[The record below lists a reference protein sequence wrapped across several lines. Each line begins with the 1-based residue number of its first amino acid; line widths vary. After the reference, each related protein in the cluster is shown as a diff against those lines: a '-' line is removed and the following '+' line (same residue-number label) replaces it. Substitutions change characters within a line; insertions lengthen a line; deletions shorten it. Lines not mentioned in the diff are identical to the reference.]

1 MHHGPV
7 IGYFTH
13 RTSGKVVALL
23 TAVSLAYG
31 WFILRFLPM
40 WRHLVAAQ
48 GGAELQG
55 TLRYDAQDVARVFGA
70 FDESLR
76 TDALLFYAVDVPNA
90 VLFAASVAALLGF
103 AIHHLGAANTA
114 LRWLIVLPLVSG
126 ASDLVENTSL
136 AATLLSSPD
145 TPSPLG
151 VVAATATIVKLVTGY
166 LALGLMLL
174 LGAAALAR
182 HIFLRSTIQGSKR

>member
-1 MHHGPV
+1 M

-23 TAVSLAYG
+23 TAASLAYG
-31 WFILRFLPM
+31 WLILRFLPM
-40 WRHLVAAQ
+40 WRRLVAAE

-55 TLRYDAQDVARVFGA
+55 TLRYDAHDVARTFGA

-90 VLFAASVAALLGF
+90 VLFAISVAALLGF
-103 AIHHLGAANTA
+103 GIRHVGAGNTA

-126 ASDLVENTSL
+126 ASDLVENASL
-136 AATLLSSPD
+136 AATLLSSPT

-151 VVAATATIVKLVTGY
+151 SAAAMATTVKLVTGY

-174 LGAAALAR
+174 VGAAALAR
-182 HIFLRSTIQGSKR
+182 HIFVRSMIQGSKR